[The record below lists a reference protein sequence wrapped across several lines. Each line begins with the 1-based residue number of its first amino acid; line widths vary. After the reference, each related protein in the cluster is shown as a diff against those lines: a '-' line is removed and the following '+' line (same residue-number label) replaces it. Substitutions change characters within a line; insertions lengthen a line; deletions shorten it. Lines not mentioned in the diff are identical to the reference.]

1 MWSEEVA
8 AAPNATP
15 AAPRICRR
23 EGRAVLL
30 SGIVSPRHA
39 ASHSTRLRRVGKAQ
53 RAHHLHLCRHGGH
66 GANAPLPTL
75 RTLSES
81 SPRMRGI
88 QYAAASLWARWLPA
102 CASTKAG
109 GYGSLLSQ
117 GRHRALPRSPP
128 SYPANVG
135 YPVRRGFSLGTW
147 AEGFCSNQGRWLWVP
162 AFAGTTPGASP
173 LPTVIPRESGVSS
186 TP

>member
-117 GRHRALPRSPP
+117 GRHR
-128 SYPANVG
+128 
-135 YPVRRGFSLGTW
+135 
-147 AEGFCSNQGRWLWVP
+147 
-162 AFAGTTPGASP
+162 GASP
-173 LPTVIPRESGVSS
+173 LTPVLPPPRVSPS
-186 TP
+186 ARPMP